1 MGKEIDK
8 SCETQ
13 ILAVINPEG
22 GGDLRMLEASVKLSF
37 ILFVQLFQSSKL
49 SKIIWCFGC

>member
-49 SKIIWCFGC
+49 SKII